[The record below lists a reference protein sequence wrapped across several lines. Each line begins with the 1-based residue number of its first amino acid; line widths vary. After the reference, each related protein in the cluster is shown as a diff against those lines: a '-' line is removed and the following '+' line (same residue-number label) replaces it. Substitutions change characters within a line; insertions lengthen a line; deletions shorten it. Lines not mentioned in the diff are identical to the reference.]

1 MTTAGSRRSG
11 VRGRAAAGRGLA
23 LAVATLCLATAVDAQ
38 RGGGRGGGG
47 RIDPRE
53 FANMLGGSGD
63 FYTPPDFH
71 GNVPYD
77 GRFTFARIK
86 YRGFGRWSGREG
98 PGWSHD
104 YPDADIHFMRIMKE
118 ITSLRPFVES
128 GQRLGGVIV
137 ALDDPLL
144 FKYPVAYLSE
154 PGGWFPN
161 DAEAKGLRTYLQKGG
176 FLIVDDF
183 PSFSY
188 STFEQAIA
196 RVLPGAKIVQLT
208 GKEALFDCFYT
219 IDLTKMHPSYY
230 GQGTWLGIYEN
241 NDPKKRL
248 IAVIDYNNDVGES
261 WQWSGTGFF
270 SVDVTNEA
278 YKLGVNYLIYAL
290 TH

>member
-1 MTTAGSRRSG
+1 VLLLIAM
-11 VRGRAAAGRGLA
+11 V
-23 LAVATLCLATAVDAQ
+23 AVAMPMHAQ
-38 RGGGRGGGG
+38 RGGGRGGGGRGGG

-63 FYTPPDFH
+63 FYAPPDFH
-71 GNVPYD
+71 GNPPYD

-104 YPDADIHFMRIMKE
+104 YPDADVHFMRIMKE
-118 ITSLRPFVES
+118 ITSMRPFIEW
-128 GQRLGGVIV
+128 GNIQGGVIV

-183 PSFSY
+183 PAFGY
-188 STFEQAIA
+188 GTFEQAMA
-196 RVLPGAKIVQLT
+196 RVLPGAKVVELT
-208 GKEALFDCFYT
+208 GKEAIFDCFYT
-219 IDLTKMHPSYY
+219 IDLKKMHPSYY

-261 WQWSGTGFF
+261 WQWSGQGFF
-270 SVDVTNEA
+270 SVDVENEA
-278 YKLGVNYLIYAL
+278 YKLGINYLVYAL